1 MLLKPDLSGIEIEVQ
16 HLASLAARALPVT
29 VASVALWDEPRLALT
44 VKAVDTVRPVDR
56 SLLVGVRVPFADAPW
71 HRNAFEQNELILLEE
86 GNAGALGVE
95 QEAGLALIPFARSVY
110 LVPIRFDGETVG
122 MLILGEARTI
132 VRERFSSEKRERCRA
147 IVDEFVTVTA
157 HAWEARRL
165 RRQVRS
171 MSSLMRLVRGVA
183 TARSYDDVLVSLG
196 SEVADWL
203 GIPVRAALLG
213 VTDRKIE
220 ILSQWR
226 LPEAILGDDGRQMF
240 LAMTRSDARPSG
252 PVTVTVAGD
261 DPLDP
266 MAAVEPAAKRW
277 TRVGVPLMRDE
288 RLIGVACLYLEEEI
302 RLADWELEALR
313 RRGEIAAMGVESAGL
328 IRGGE
333 VEQESLHRVALELL
347 TGYRWALVREVFA
360 GLARTLPA
368 SLHQR
373 LSGTLSDL
381 VDQSRSTGQTLDGEL
396 VSAVVAEVTAVF
408 SELWDAAE
416 PAESVP
422 VLLDVNDVV
431 SRALRIVRM
440 SLESASRGN
449 RAKVDLRFDPTGGP
463 VVIQGSLVLVGAL
476 VHAIESAVDAMPAG
490 GEIRVRT
497 GRENGHAVISVEDSG
512 IERAGGADSASLTH
526 FSLKDPGTVLSLVRS
541 IVEPYGGRA
550 TLLARE
556 ASGSALVLYLPATAA
571 ASPGA

>member
-1 MLLKPDLSGIEIEVQ
+1 MLF
-16 HLASLAARALPVT
+16 
-29 VASVALWDEPRLALT
+29 
-44 VKAVDTVRPVDR
+44 R
-56 SLLVGVRVPFADAPW
+56 S
-71 HRNAFEQNELILLEE
+71 E
-86 GNAGALGVE
+86 
-95 QEAGLALIPFARSVY
+95 
-110 LVPIRFDGETVG
+110 
-122 MLILGEARTI
+122 
-132 VRERFSSEKRERCRA
+132 
-147 IVDEFVTVTA
+147 
-157 HAWEARRL
+157 
-165 RRQVRS
+165 
-171 MSSLMRLVRGVA
+171 
-183 TARSYDDVLVSLG
+183 
-196 SEVADWL
+196 
-203 GIPVRAALLG
+203 
-213 VTDRKIE
+213 
-220 ILSQWR
+220 
-226 LPEAILGDDGRQMF
+226 ILGDDGRQMF
-240 LAMTRSDARPSG
+240 LAMTRSDARPSS

-266 MAAVEPAAKRW
+266 VAAVEPTAKHW

-302 RLADWELEALR
+302 CLADWELEALR

-373 LSGTLSDL
+373 LSGTLSGL

-422 VLLDVNDVV
+422 VLLDVNEVV
-431 SRALRIVRM
+431 SRALRIARM

-449 RAKVDLRFDPTGGP
+449 RAKVDLRFEPTGGP

-497 GRENGHAVISVEDSG
+497 GRESGHAVISVEDSG
-512 IERAGGADSASLTH
+512 IERAGAANSASLTR

-550 TLLARE
+550 TLLSRE
-556 ASGSALVLYLPATAA
+556 GSGSALVLHLPETAA
-571 ASPGA
+571 ASLGA